1 MIEAANEVP
10 RQMAAPAVWGA
21 APGQHDVW
29 PARIQEL
36 LLRAA
41 LITDERALLAWGE
54 LRPYMSVGALDGATQ
69 ALLPILRKNLL
80 ALDVQDEL
88 LDLFKGVHRFSWAR
102 NQMLL
107 AGMIPVVAELE
118 RSGIPTLL
126 LKGAAFVADSR
137 LDAGMRP
144 MNDVDVLVPSDRTRE
159 TIERLRDLGLE
170 PVGDVPAWYVA
181 DYAPRFVPSHGFR
194 DEQDRQLDLH
204 WNVLHA
210 SRQPDADDDFWAAAV
225 PIELLGLRTRAL
237 CPADEL
243 LLVILHGLRW
253 NAIPTY
259 RWVLDAALLAQGVF
273 GPIDYDRLVEQARKR
288 RVTVALRAG
297 LSYLHESVD
306 VPLPAGVMGALKSVR
321 VSPLERLELRIQT
334 TQPRLRGP
342 VQWGVLYHQQYLRH
356 HLGIGEKPS
365 LRRHL
370 RFARRRL
377 GVEHFR
383 GLSEVGSGGC
393 PGPGRPSSEM
403 AAAVGKGAEH
413 ASSSLPIAF
422 GDPIEMGL
430 AGLGSDYVAYGTWCP
445 EAGGSWIAG
454 REAKLV
460 LPLERRARGAL
471 LLEISAQGFLA
482 AARPQQRLE
491 VLLEDCP
498 VGGLELDLNH
508 TLCRESLVIPDELVR
523 GRRYLELTLRAP
535 DAVSPVRLGVADDDR
550 RLGVFLRRLV
560 VHEPPTPQIGSAM
573 TLGEGSGDEC
583 MLAGGWSDPEAS
595 GRWTCGGLAR
605 LVLRLEPSQTPLE
618 LEFDAVPLL
627 GGTRPTLR
635 ADVTVNGGAIG
646 TVEYDEQSP
655 CPSTIS
661 LALPAA
667 VAHSTGEL
675 LVAWRVH
682 DPRSPQALGLS
693 RDPRPLGLF
702 LERIAL
708 VPGSAWLT
716 ESAPAVKALPRAT
729 PPKSTT

>member
-1 MIEAANEVP
+1 MIEAMSEAP
-10 RQMAAPAVWGA
+10 RETAVAAVWGA
-21 APGQHDVW
+21 APEQRDVW
-29 PARIQEL
+29 PAHTQEL

-41 LITDERALLAWGE
+41 LIADERALAAWAE
-54 LRPYMSVGALDGATQ
+54 LRPHMSVGALDGATQ

-80 ALDVQDEL
+80 ALGVQDEL

-118 RSGIPTLL
+118 RSGIPTML
-126 LKGAAFVADSR
+126 LKGAAFVADTR

-144 MNDVDVLVPSDRTRE
+144 MNDVDVLVPSGRVRE
-159 TIERLRDLGLE
+159 TIERLHDLGLE

-181 DYAPRFVPSHGFR
+181 DYAHRFVPSHGFR

-210 SRQPDADDDFWAAAV
+210 SRQAGADDDFWGAAV
-225 PIELLGLRTRAL
+225 PIELLGLHTRAL

-297 LSYLHESVD
+297 LAYLHEIVD
-306 VPLPAGVMGALKSVR
+306 IPLPPGAMGALKSAR
-321 VSPLERLELRIQT
+321 ASPLERLELRIQT
-334 TQPRLRGP
+334 TQPRLRSR
-342 VQWGVLYHQQYLRH
+342 VQWEVLYHQQYLRH
-356 HLGIGEKPS
+356 HLDLGTRPS
-365 LRRHL
+365 LRQHL

-377 GVEHFR
+377 GVEHLR
-383 GLSEVGSGGC
+383 RLPELGSGGC

-403 AAAVGKGAEH
+403 AAAVGTGTEH
-413 ASSSLPIAF
+413 ASSAPPIAF
-422 GDPIEMGL
+422 GEPIDMGI
-430 AGLGSDYVAYGTWCP
+430 AGRGNDYVAYGTWCP

-454 REAKLV
+454 HEAKLV
-460 LPLERRARGAL
+460 LPLERRARGGL
-471 LLEISAQGFLA
+471 LLEISAQGYLDT
-482 AARPQQRLE
+482 ARPRQRLQIL
-491 VLLEDCP
+491 VHGSP
-498 VGGLELDLNH
+498 VGALTVDVNR
-508 TLCRESLVIPDELVR
+508 TLCRESLVIPRELVA
-523 GRRYLELTLRAP
+523 GRQQLELTLEAP

-560 VHEPPTPQIGSAM
+560 VHEPPTCQIGGETM
-573 TLGEGSGDEC
+573 LGEGSGSER

-595 GRWTCGGLAR
+595 GRWTYGELAQ
-605 LVLRLEPSQTPLE
+605 LMLRFEPSQAPLG

-627 GGTRPTLR
+627 GDTRPLLR
-635 ADVTVNGGAIG
+635 VDLTVNGEVVGS
-646 TVEYDEQSP
+646 VEYDEQSP
-655 CPSTIS
+655 CPSTIY

-667 VAHSTGEL
+667 VAHSSGEL
-675 LVAWRVH
+675 LVAWRIH

-693 RDPRPLGLF
+693 RDSRPLGLF
-702 LERIAL
+702 LERLAL
-708 VPGSAWLT
+708 VPGPAWLT
-716 ESAPAVKALPRAT
+716 GSAPSIRALPR
-729 PPKSTT
+729 PNQ

>member
-1 MIEAANEVP
+1 MIEATNEAP
-10 RQMAAPAVWGA
+10 GETAAAAVWGA
-21 APGQHDVW
+21 TPEQRDVW
-29 PARIQEL
+29 PARTQEL

-41 LITDERALLAWGE
+41 LIADERALAAWTE
-54 LRPYMSVGALDGATQ
+54 LQPQMSVAALDGATQ
-69 ALLPILRKNLL
+69 ALLPILRKNLV
-80 ALDVQDEL
+80 ALGVQDEL

-118 RSGIPTLL
+118 RAGIPTLL
-126 LKGAAFVADSR
+126 LKGAAFVADKR

-159 TIERLRDLGLE
+159 AIECLRDLGLE

-297 LSYLHESVD
+297 LSYLHEIVD
-306 VPLPAGVMGALKSVR
+306 VPLPSGVLEALKSAR
-321 VSPLERLELRIQT
+321 ASPLERLELHIQT
-334 TQPRLRGP
+334 TQPRLRSR
-342 VQWGVLYHQQYLRH
+342 VQWEVLYHQQYLRH
-356 HLGIGEKPS
+356 HLGLAEKPS

-370 RFARRRL
+370 RLARRRL
-377 GVEHFR
+377 GVERFR
-383 GLSEVGSGGC
+383 QFSELGSGGC
-393 PGPGRPSSEM
+393 PGPSRPSSEM

-413 ASSSLPIAF
+413 ASSALPIAF
-422 GDPIEMGL
+422 GGPIDMDL
-430 AGLGSDYVAYGTWCP
+430 TGLGRDYVAYGIWCP

-460 LPLERRARGAL
+460 MPLERDARSSL
-471 LLEISAQGFLA
+471 LLEISAQGFLGA
-482 AARPQQRLE
+482 AHPKQRLE
-491 VLLEDCP
+491 VLVNDCP
-498 VGGLELDLNH
+498 VGALEVDVNR
-508 TLCRESLVIPDELVR
+508 TLRRESLVIPYELVA
-523 GRRYLELTLRAP
+523 GRQRLELTLRAP
-535 DAVSPVRLGVADDDR
+535 DAVSPARLGVADDDR

-560 VHEPPTPQIGSAM
+560 VHEPRTSQIGSATM
-573 TLGEGSGDEC
+573 LGEGSGDEC
-583 MLAGGWSDPEAS
+583 TLAGGWSDPEAS
-595 GRWTCGGLAR
+595 GRWTYGELAQ
-605 LVLRLEPSQTPLE
+605 LMLRLEPSQTPLE

-627 GGTRPTLR
+627 SGTRPTLR
-635 ADVTVNGGAIG
+635 ADVTVNGEAVGS
-646 TVEYDEQSP
+646 VEYDEQSP
-655 CPSTIS
+655 CPSTTC

-667 VAHSTGEL
+667 VARSSGEL

-682 DPRSPQALGLS
+682 DPRSPQTLGLS
-693 RDPRPLGLF
+693 RDTRPLGLF

-708 VPGSAWLT
+708 VPGRSWLAG
-716 ESAPAVKALPRAT
+716 SVPSVKALPHSA
-729 PPKSTT
+729 PPKSIT

>member
-41 LITDERALLAWGE
+41 LIADERALVAWEE
-54 LRPYMSVGALDGATQ
+54 LRPHMSVGALDGATQ

-80 ALDVQDEL
+80 ALGVQDEL

-210 SRQPDADDDFWAAAV
+210 SRQPGADDDFWAAAV
-225 PIELLGLRTRAL
+225 PIELLGLRTLAL

-273 GPIDYDRLVEQARKR
+273 GPIDYDRLVKQARKR

-306 VPLPAGVMGALKSVR
+306 VPLPAGVMGALKSAR

-342 VQWGVLYHQQYLRH
+342 VQWEVLYHQQYLRY
-356 HLGIGEKPS
+356 HLRLGEKPS

-370 RFARRRL
+370 RLARRRL
-377 GVEHFR
+377 GVEHLR
-383 GLSEVGSGGC
+383 QLSEVGSGGC
-393 PGPGRPSSEM
+393 PGPGRPFSEM
-403 AAAVGKGAEH
+403 AAAVGKGVEH
-413 ASSSLPIAF
+413 VSSTLPVAF
-422 GDPIEMGL
+422 GDPIDMGL
-430 AGLGSDYVAYGTWCP
+430 AGHGSEYVAYGTWCP
-445 EAGGSWIAG
+445 EAGGSWVAG

-460 LPLERRARGAL
+460 LPLERGACGAL
-471 LLEISAQGFLA
+471 LLEISAQGFLDA
-482 AARPQQRLE
+482 AYPEQRLDIL
-491 VLLEDCP
+491 VNGRPIGTLK
-498 VGGLELDLNH
+498 VDLH
-508 TLCRESLVIPDELVR
+508 RTLCHESLVIPRELVA
-523 GRRYLELTLRAP
+523 GRQRLELTLRAP
-535 DAVSPVRLGVADDDR
+535 DAVSPARLGVADDDR
-550 RLGVFLRRLV
+550 RLGVFLRRVV
-560 VHEPPTPQIGSAM
+560 VHEPRTTQIGGAM
-573 TLGEGSGDEC
+573 LLGEGSGDER

-595 GRWTCGGLAR
+595 GRWTHGELAR
-605 LVLRLEPSQTPLE
+605 LMLRLEPSQTPLE
-618 LEFDAVPLL
+618 LEFDAIPLL
-627 GGTRPTLR
+627 GGARQTLR
-635 ADVTVNGGAIG
+635 ADVTVNGEAIG
-646 TVEYDEQSP
+646 SVEYDEQSP
-655 CPSTIS
+655 CPSTLS

-667 VAHSTGEL
+667 VADSPKEL
-675 LVAWRVH
+675 LVAWRVY

-693 RDPRPLGLF
+693 HDARPLGLF
-702 LERIAL
+702 LERVAL
-708 VPGSAWLT
+708 VSGSAWLT
-716 ESAPAVKALPRAT
+716 ESAPAVKALPRAMS
-729 PPKSTT
+729 PKSST